1 METARPPGPPAGR
14 AHLVAAIADQVRSL
28 ALASEHIGHSFA
40 VSQGLHPT
48 DFRALSLIYEHERA
62 GTPLTARALA
72 QAMDLSPGAVT
83 YAVDRLAA
91 SGHVW
96 RDRDVSDGR
105 RVVLRFA
112 PHGRD
117 VAAGFFGP
125 LGIAH
130 SQALERYSE
139 DELDTCLLFL
149 RDVTRAL
156 AGFDHEAR
164 GSARP

>member
-1 METARPPGPPAGR
+1 MSEQPPSRAALVTA
-14 AHLVAAIADQVRSL
+14 ISEQVRSL
-28 ALASEHIGHSFA
+28 GLASQHIGHSFA
-40 VSQGLHPT
+40 VGEGLHPT

-72 QAMDLSPGAVT
+72 QALDLSPGAVT

-96 RDRDVSDGR
+96 RDRDADDGR

-112 PHGRD
+112 PPGRD

-125 LGIAH
+125 LGLAH
-130 SQALERYSE
+130 SRALEGYS
-139 DELDTCLLFL
+139 DAELETGLRVL
-149 RDVTRAL
+149 RDVATAL
-156 AGFDHEAR
+156 AGFGRSLDRETP
-164 GSARP
+164 SS

>member
-1 METARPPGPPAGR
+1 MSEQPPGR
-14 AHLVAAIADQVRSL
+14 AHLVTAISEQVRSL
-28 ALASEHIGHSFA
+28 ALASDHIGHAFA
-40 VSQGLHPT
+40 ASQGLHPT

-62 GTPLTARALA
+62 GAPLTARALA

-96 RDRDVSDGR
+96 RDRDASDGR

-125 LGIAH
+125 LGMAH
-130 SQALERYSE
+130 SHALDGHSE
-139 DELDTCLLFL
+139 ADLEAALRVL
-149 RDVTRAL
+149 RDVTNAL
-156 AGFDHEAR
+156 VGFGGAEHPAL
-164 GSARP
+164 

>member
-1 METARPPGPPAGR
+1 MSDLPPER
-14 AHLVAAIADQVRSL
+14 AQLVAAISQQVRSL

-40 VSQGLHPT
+40 ASQGLHPT

-62 GTPLTARALA
+62 GSPLTARALA
-72 QAMDLSPGAVT
+72 TAMDLSPGAVT

-96 RDRDVSDGR
+96 RDRDAADGR

-125 LGIAH
+125 LGMAH
-130 SQALERYSE
+130 SRALEAYSAE
-139 DELDTCLLFL
+139 ELATCLRFL
-149 RDVTRAL
+149 GDVTDAL
-156 AGFDHEAR
+156 AGFDAPR
-164 GSARP
+164 